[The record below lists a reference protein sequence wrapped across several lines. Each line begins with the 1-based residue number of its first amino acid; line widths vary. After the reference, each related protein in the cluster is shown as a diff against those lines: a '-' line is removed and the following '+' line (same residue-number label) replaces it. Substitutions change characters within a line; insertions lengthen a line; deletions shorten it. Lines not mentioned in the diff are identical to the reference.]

1 MKTVLQLNSRIK
13 HRHMNSRSLARSH
26 KSTTRKWMTLHSKEL
41 CDREQTIMSL
51 IISHWWLYCQD
62 TLSHTHTHTLTL
74 LQYCSKNSIHNK
86 STAALFHTTIGPHHQ
101 LNAIQIRLHVYTFSQ
116 SYSFTPCATQKKIFI
131 SVLHNSV
138 VCCFIIC
145 IGLNVYITIV
155 NHDLV
160 DRKYYAKYAWLAH
173 CLSVRRIAHSKLI
186 DCKCVV

>member
-13 HRHMNSRSLARSH
+13 HRHMNSHSPARSQINNEKVDDITLKRIVRQRTNDYVSDNISLVALLSGH
-26 KSTTRKWMTLHSKEL
+26 SVAHQHFYNIVAKIQFTIKVQPHCSTQQLV
-41 CDREQTIMSL
+41 
-51 IISHWWLYCQD
+51 
-62 TLSHTHTHTLTL
+62 
-74 LQYCSKNSIHNK
+74 
-86 STAALFHTTIGPHHQ
+86 HTTSWMWFKYACMYI
-101 LNAIQIRLHVYTFSQ
+101 LYICMFSQ

-131 SVLHNSV
+131 SVLHYSV

-160 DRKYYAKYAWLAH
+160 DRKYYAKYAWLAD
-173 CLSVRRIAHSKLI
+173 CLSIRRIAHSKLI